1 MMSLHAIPRFHM
13 HRCGGELPMASPQ
26 PVIRN
31 GWSASTLLAGINC
44 LDQDCLRAIKEELP
58 DNPDELAKLH
68 EVSPVFLGAF
78 LGFARLTSTHT

>member
-1 MMSLHAIPRFHM
+1 
-13 HRCGGELPMASPQ
+13 MASPR

-68 EVSPVFLGAF
+68 EVSLVFFGILGVCK
-78 LGFARLTSTHT
+78 THQHPHIVTCAQAWRCYLR